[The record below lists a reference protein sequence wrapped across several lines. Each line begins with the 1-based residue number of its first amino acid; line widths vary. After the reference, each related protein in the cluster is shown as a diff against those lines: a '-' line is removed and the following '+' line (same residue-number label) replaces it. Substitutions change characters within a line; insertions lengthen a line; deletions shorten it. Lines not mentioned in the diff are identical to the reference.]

1 MVVRVG
7 FSLVVSSGSA
17 AHRSRLAAPL
27 GPCTAS
33 ILYSREEG
41 AKVLVRSEK
50 VMNFCPAHLPPTIYN
65 HHSQIVLIH

>member
-7 FSLVVSSGSA
+7 FSLVVSSGYA

-41 AKVLVRSEK
+41 VKVLVRAGKLIKS
-50 VMNFCPAHLPPTIYN
+50 CPAHLPPAVQP
-65 HHSQIVLIH
+65 SQSDHVLIH